1 MLLVFFQM
9 NTDKFN
15 LITVFSS
22 QFSFAYY
29 LVLFSTIS
37 LCHLELKK
45 QNYLSSS
52 SQFQLPFYVIN
63 LGGVDEIAF
72 YSTPFEYV
80 LVCLVSLKYICPNSD
95 DKSFFLKFNPHVA
108 NKHFFQNAAS
118 LSLYKLNLYHIL
130 SLTHSPQE
138 D

>member
-1 MLLVFFQM
+1 MEILISYPFASFMLLVFFQM

-63 LGGVDEIAF
+63 LGGVD
-72 YSTPFEYV
+72 
-80 LVCLVSLKYICPNSD
+80 
-95 DKSFFLKFNPHVA
+95 
-108 NKHFFQNAAS
+108 
-118 LSLYKLNLYHIL
+118 
-130 SLTHSPQE
+130 
-138 D
+138 